1 MEAYAMVVPGRN
13 KAHDPPTGLRSPEL
27 TQEPNS
33 RDQNSVLSLIVK
45 GKGKRLK
52 LFVEILLFSF
62 LHPAQGQGHAVTSR
76 FVDLG
81 ISLAEDAEERFPRSF
96 TSYSA

>member
-1 MEAYAMVVPGRN
+1 MVVLGSN
-13 KAHDPPTGLRSPEL
+13 KAHEPPTGLRSPEL
-27 TQEPNS
+27 TQEPNG

-62 LHPAQGQGHAVTSR
+62 LHLTQGQGHAVTSR
-76 FVDLG
+76 FVDLD
-81 ISLAEDAEERFPRSF
+81 ISLAEEAEEPFPRRF